1 MCASH
6 IGDTSPIALEPR
18 EVSGRYQPAHP
29 RFANPRDRAHRRPP
43 PQSANSARRRVRP
56 ASGDED
62 VPAITPGAS
71 AVVSTSLL
79 CRLCCPAVRD
89 RRRIMRA
96 TAVAAALSGAPSTL
110 DAFRRQ
116 RDLRSVMTYVWDT
129 TCSVGTLVPLGQPD
143 FMRGALL
150 HVGISVLCGEGLART
165 VPETN
170 SVIWGAGAGLVI
182 GVINV
187 GVIGRRFPAIAAL
200 PLVPQ
205 LADNVA
211 FGALFAFVVDR

>member
-1 MCASH
+1 MLALLSAMR
-6 IGDTSPIALEPR
+6 TSQR
-18 EVSGRYQPAHP
+18 H
-29 RFANPRDRAHRRPP
+29 
-43 PQSANSARRRVRP
+43 ARRFRVM
-56 ASGDED
+56 
-62 VPAITPGAS
+62 
-71 AVVSTSLL
+71 STSML

-89 RRRIMRA
+89 RRRIMQA
-96 TAVAAALSGAPSTL
+96 TAVAAALSGAPSTM

-116 RDLRSVMTYVWDT
+116 RDPRSVMTYVRDA
-129 TCSVGTLVPLGQPD
+129 TCSVGTLVPPGRPG
-143 FMRGALL
+143 FIRGALL

-165 VPETN
+165 LPESR
-170 SVIWGAGAGLVI
+170 SVIWGAGAGLAI

>member
-1 MCASH
+1 M
-6 IGDTSPIALEPR
+6 
-18 EVSGRYQPAHP
+18 SGAP
-29 RFANPRDRAHRRPP
+29 
-43 PQSANSARRRVRP
+43 
-56 ASGDED
+56 
-62 VPAITPGAS
+62 
-71 AVVSTSLL
+71 AVVSTSLV

-89 RRRIMRA
+89 QRRIMQA

-110 DAFRRQ
+110 EAFRRQ
-116 RDLRSVMTYVWDT
+116 RDCRSVVTYIWDA
-129 TCSVGTLVPLGQPD
+129 TCAVGTLVPPGRPG
-143 FMRGALL
+143 FIRGALV
-150 HVGISVLCGEGLART
+150 HSGISVLCGEGLART
-165 VPETN
+165 LPETN